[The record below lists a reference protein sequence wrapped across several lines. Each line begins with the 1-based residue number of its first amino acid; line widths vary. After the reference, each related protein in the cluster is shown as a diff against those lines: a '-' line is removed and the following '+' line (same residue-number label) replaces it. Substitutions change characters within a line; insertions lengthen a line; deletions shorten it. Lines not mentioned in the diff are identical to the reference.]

1 MFRGVS
7 GHTGGQG
14 EDNNDADS
22 SDDESIMSR
31 ENENNTSNIPPN
43 SGSDNHN
50 RRTTSGGKNSREL
63 DSSFGNR
70 RVTGELQ
77 QHAYMMTVTSVLHP
91 ERRYWQHGS

>member
-31 ENENNTSNIPPN
+31 ENENNTSNI
-43 SGSDNHN
+43 
-50 RRTTSGGKNSREL
+50 
-63 DSSFGNR
+63 
-70 RVTGELQ
+70 
-77 QHAYMMTVTSVLHP
+77 
-91 ERRYWQHGS
+91 YWIFDHKQLEKHQFYTYTQTENYH